1 MFWVKEDAKNDLILN
16 GKESIVRYWLTVIM
30 YTIVESSDA
39 LFVFGGAIFEILV
52 YMQTNYIFYCI
63 QRKHYNTLESNKL
76 ICIESQSRL
85 RSLRYYE
92 IDLQS
97 IEDIINESVGFIP
110 TIWLTEMF
118 ITTCII
124 ITYVAT
130 TPQNVWM
137 SLYYSTDLIVSYFV
151 VFIIIIIVGLL
162 SSSYDINKITR
173 IVERIL
179 MPLTQD
185 SKDYSFKLEMIQYL
199 QEVTNRCNN
208 KPKSCGLFRVN
219 SKLILVYLNAVITFS
234 VMCVQ
239 LKSVSK

>member
-1 MFWVKEDAKNDLILN
+1 M
-16 GKESIVRYWLTVIM
+16 
-30 YTIVESSDA
+30 
-39 LFVFGGAIFEILV
+39 
-52 YMQTNYIFYCI
+52 
-63 QRKHYNTLESNKL
+63 ESNKFT
-76 ICIESQSRL
+76 CIESQSRL

-97 IEDIINESVGFIP
+97 IEDTINESIGFIP

-124 ITYVAT
+124 ITYIAT
-130 TPQNVWM
+130 TPQSVGM

-151 VFIIIIIVGLL
+151 VFTIIIIVGLL

-173 IVERIL
+173 IVERIF

-185 SKDYSFKLEMIQYL
+185 SKDYNFKLEMIQYL
-199 QEVTNRCNN
+199 QEVSNHCND

-234 VMCVQ
+234 VMYVQ